1 MLSKR
6 AKNISPSQTLT
17 ITARAKA
24 MKKDGLKVFNLAAGE
39 PDFGLLPEIKK
50 TGIEAIETDFN
61 KYTPTSGIPELKEAI
76 SQKFLRDNKLN
87 YSPEEIIV
95 SNGAKQILYNIFMS
109 LAESGDEIILP
120 VPYWNSYLEQIKL
133 SGAKPV
139 FCPTKNFQIISS
151 ELEKLVNKK
160 TKAIVLN
167 YPANPSGATISKNEL
182 KKIAKLAVEKNIFII
197 SDEVYEYFL
206 YDNKKHTSIA
216 SLNNNIKERTITVNA
231 VSKSY
236 AMTGLRLGYAAG
248 PKEIIAAMTSFQDH
262 TTSGASSISQKMA
275 IAALKTESKKI
286 KPIVDR
292 YEKRRNFFV
301 SELNKMGL
309 TTKKSE
315 GTFYVFPSI
324 KKTGLSSLEF
334 CERLL
339 NEKFVA
345 TIPGDAFNAPDNIRI
360 SFAGEE
366 KDLKEG
372 LKKIKEFVLS
382 L

>member
-6 AKNISPSQTLT
+6 AKNISASQTLT

-24 MKKDGLKVFNLAAGE
+24 MKKEGLRVYNLAAGE

-50 TGIEAIETDFN
+50 AGVLAIESDFN
-61 KYTPTSGIPELKEAI
+61 KYTPTSGTIELKEAI
-76 SQKFLRDNKLN
+76 SKKFFRDNKLV
-87 YSPEEIIV
+87 YSSEEITV
-95 SNGAKQILYNIFMS
+95 ANGAKQILYNIFMGLS
-109 LAESGDEIILP
+109 EPGDEIILP

-133 SGAKPV
+133 SGATPV
-139 FCPTKNFQIISS
+139 LCPTKNFQVISS
-151 ELEKLVNKK
+151 DIEKLITKK

-167 YPANPSGATISKNEL
+167 YPANPSGATISKTEL
-182 KKIAKLAVEKNIFII
+182 KKIAKLAVENNIFII

-216 SLNNNIKERTITVNA
+216 SLGRDIKEKTITVNA
-231 VSKSY
+231 VSKSH

-248 PKEIIAAMTSFQDH
+248 PKDIIKAMTSLQDH
-262 TTSGASSISQKMA
+262 ITSGASSISQKMA
-275 IAALKTESKKI
+275 VAALNIKPEKI
-286 KPIVDR
+286 KSIVKR
-292 YEKRRNFFV
+292 YEKRRDFFV

-339 NEKFVA
+339 NEKLVA
-345 TIPGDAFNAPDNIRI
+345 TIPGEAFASPDNIRI
-360 SFAGEE
+360 SFSGEE

-382 L
+382 I